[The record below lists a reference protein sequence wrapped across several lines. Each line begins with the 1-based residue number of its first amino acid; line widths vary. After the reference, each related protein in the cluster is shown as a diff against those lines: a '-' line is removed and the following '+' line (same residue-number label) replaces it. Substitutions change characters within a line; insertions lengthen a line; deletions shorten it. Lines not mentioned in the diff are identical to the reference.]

1 MKEQSQFLYQV
12 ARELVADRKAHPR
25 DPSRDLT
32 TALQA
37 ARPGGAPL
45 PEDMIVGTLRQII
58 VASMG
63 AMSVVIGSQI
73 VHLAKDPG
81 LQALLRREPKRIPDA
96 MEELLRLY
104 PPYCGFARTAVRDVT
119 IRGRLICKGEPIAML
134 FPSANRDTDVFER
147 PDEFD
152 IDRKPNKHLAFGRG
166 AHKCVVAAMA
176 RLELRV
182 TLEELLARTGSFE
195 LDGEVQMASWLE
207 FGPSSVPLRMTLL
220 GTRHG

>member
-1 MKEQSQFLYQV
+1 MGICEQHSFAFAEGLAISGMLPVVAHYSTFAQRGFDQLFQEIVLQRNLGIVVTDKEQLY
-12 ARELVADRKAHPR
+12 E
-25 DPSRDLT
+25 
-32 TALQA
+32 
-37 ARPGGAPL
+37 
-45 PEDMIVGTLRQII
+45 
-58 VASMG
+58 
-63 AMSVVIGSQI
+63 
-73 VHLAKDPG
+73 
-81 LQALLRREPKRIPDA
+81 
-96 MEELLRLY
+96 
-104 PPYCGFARTAVRDVT
+104 FAC
-119 IRGRLICKGEPIAML
+119 RLIRKGEPIAML

-166 AHKCVVAAMA
+166 AHKCVAAAMA

-182 TLEELLARTGSFE
+182 TLEELLGRTASFE